1 MIFGMGAATLYFV
14 LAALGFAVAL
24 ATNLQ
29 ARRLGPFVAPYFL
42 LAWLAGELA
51 PHAIAAHVLM
61 TGAFALG
68 GALYWPLGA
77 LGALLTLAS
86 VLLLARA
93 HWRGARC
100 GADVQRMLAE
110 LGLSPRGGIS
120 ALHGF
125 PRAFAFRRPNVERI
139 QDIAYG
145 PALPGD
151 KGRRNLLD
159 VVRPRGA
166 KPGEL
171 RPVLFQIHGG
181 GWMIGD
187 KREQAQP
194 LMGLMAGDYGWVC
207 VAVNYRLSPQA
218 TFPDHIVDVK
228 RALAW
233 IRANIADYGGDP
245 SFVCVTGGSAG
256 GHLAALTALSANDP
270 RFQPGFEQV
279 DTRVAAAAPFYGVYD
294 FLDRKQI
301 RGSQSMIPLLAKHV
315 FKKAPGADPEL
326 WDAMS
331 PITRVSESAPPFLVI
346 QGTHDTLVFVEEAR
360 EFVRA
365 LREKSRA
372 PVAYLELHGAQHAFD
387 VFHSPRCA
395 HAIQAVAAFL
405 EHVRANRAA
414 AAA

>member
-1 MIFGMGAATLYFV
+1 MGAATLYFV
-14 LAALGFAVAL
+14 LAALGFGVAL
-24 ATNLQ
+24 STNLQ
-29 ARRLGPFVAPYFL
+29 ARKLGPLAAPYFL
-42 LAWLAGELA
+42 FAWLAGELA
-51 PHAIAAHVLM
+51 PHLIVGHVLM
-61 TGAFALG
+61 TAVFALS
-68 GALYWPLGA
+68 GALLWPLGA
-77 LGALLTLAS
+77 LAALLTLAS
-86 VLLLARA
+86 IALLARA
-93 HWRGARC
+93 HWRGVG
-100 GADVQRMLAE
+100 GAGECRSALGE
-110 LGLSPRGGIS
+110 LGLTARGGIR

-125 PRAFAFRRPNVERI
+125 PRAFDFAHANVERI
-139 QDIAYG
+139 RDIAYG
-145 PALPGD
+145 EALRGD

-159 VVRPRGA
+159 VIRPRGA
-166 KPGEL
+166 NPGEK
-171 RPVLFQIHGG
+171 RPVLLQIHGG

-194 LMGLMAGDYGWVC
+194 LMAHMAGEYGWVC
-207 VAVNYRLSPQA
+207 VAANYRLSPQA

-233 IRANIADYGGDP
+233 IRAHIAEYGGDP
-245 SFVCVTGGSAG
+245 GFVCVTGGSAG
-256 GHLAALTALSANDP
+256 GHLTALTALSANDP
-270 RFQPGFEQV
+270 RFQPGFERV

-315 FKKAPGADPEL
+315 FKNTPAQDPEL

-372 PVAYLELHGAQHAFD
+372 PVVYLEMRGAQHAFD

-395 HAIQAVAAFL
+395 HAVQAVAAFF
-405 EHVRANRAA
+405 ERVRAESQARA
-414 AAA
+414 

>member
-1 MIFGMGAATLYFV
+1 MGAATLYFV
-14 LAALGFAVAL
+14 LAALGFGVAL
-24 ATNLQ
+24 STNVQ
-29 ARRLGPFVAPYFL
+29 ARKLGPFVAPYFL
-42 LAWLAGELA
+42 LAWVIGELA
-51 PHAIAAHVLM
+51 PHAIAGHVLM
-61 TGAFALG
+61 TSAFALT
-68 GALYWPLGA
+68 GALFWPLGA
-77 LGALLTLAS
+77 LGALLTLGS
-86 VLLLARA
+86 ILLLARA
-93 HWRGARC
+93 HVRGAR
-100 GADVQRMLAE
+100 GGGEAKRVLAE
-110 LGLSPRGGIS
+110 LGLTARGRVS

-125 PRAFAFRRPNVERI
+125 PRPFDFRHRNVERI
-139 QDIAYG
+139 HDLAYG
-145 PALPGD
+145 AALPGD

-159 VVRPRGA
+159 VIRPRDA
-166 KPGEL
+166 KPGDK
-171 RPVLFQIHGG
+171 RPVLLQIHGG
-181 GWMIGD
+181 GWIIGD

-194 LMGLMAGDYGWVC
+194 LMAQMAGDFGWVC
-207 VAVNYRLSPQA
+207 VATNYRLSPQA

-233 IRANIADYGGDP
+233 IRSHIAEYGGDP

-256 GHLAALTALSANDP
+256 GHLTALTALSANDP

-279 DTRVAAAAPFYGVYD
+279 DTSVIAAVPFYGVYD

-301 RGSQSMIPLLAKHV
+301 RGSQSMIPLLATRV
-315 FKKAPGADPEL
+315 FKKTPAQDPQL

-395 HAIQAVAAFL
+395 HAVQAVAAFL
-405 EHVRANRAA
+405 EHIRNQRAA
-414 AAA
+414 EAA

>member
-1 MIFGMGAATLYFV
+1 MAAATLYFV

-24 ATNLQ
+24 STNVQ

-42 LAWLAGELA
+42 LAWLVGELA
-51 PHAIAAHVLM
+51 PHAIAGHVLM

-68 GALYWPLGA
+68 GALLWPLGA
-77 LGALLTLAS
+77 LGALLTGGS
-86 VLLLARA
+86 ILLLARA
-93 HWRGARC
+93 HWRGARG
-100 GADVQRMLAE
+100 GAEVQRVLAE

-120 ALHGF
+120 TLHGF
-125 PRAFAFRRPNVERI
+125 PRAFDFRHANVERI
-139 QDIAYG
+139 RDVAYG

-151 KGRRNLLD
+151 KGGRNLLD

-166 KPGEL
+166 KAGEQ
-171 RPVLFQIHGG
+171 RPVLLQIHGG
-181 GWMIGD
+181 AWMIGD

-194 LMGLMAGDYGWVC
+194 LMAHMAGDYGWVC

-218 TFPDHIVDVK
+218 TFPDHVVDVK

-233 IRANIADYGGDP
+233 VREHVAEYGGDP

-256 GHLAALTALSANDP
+256 GHLTALTALSANDP
-270 RFQPGFEQV
+270 RFQPGFEHV
-279 DTRVAAAAPFYGVYD
+279 DTRVVAAAPFYGVYD
-294 FLDRKQI
+294 CLDRKQL

-315 FKKAPGADPEL
+315 FKKAPAADPEL

-331 PITRVSESAPPFLVI
+331 PIARITADAPPFLVI

-395 HAIQAVAAFL
+395 HAVQAVAAFL
-405 EHVRANRAA
+405 EHIRAKRAA